1 MTAAARIVPR
11 DLVAQLSEEGG
22 VMVLPV
28 GDVAGLHQE
37 VIRVRKEGTQFKSE
51 RMFPVRF
58 VPLVEGVPGES
69 ANRPRRTGGEP
80 L

>member
-1 MTAAARIVPR
+1 VTAAARIVPR

-28 GDVAGLHQE
+28 GDVGGLHQE
-37 VIRVRKEGTQFKSE
+37 VIRVRKEGAHFESE

-69 ANRPRRTGGEP
+69 SNRRRIPGGGS
-80 L
+80 